1 MNVYVVSKE
10 CIMFEGEDEISDLT
24 DNLKVFQTVKDAIEF
39 CTNYDVMA
47 EHKSLDHLDTQSMW
61 KNFWLAGDGKL
72 ILQMGSDWI
81 TKSEDKT
88 TVTFYI
94 EEMEL
99 E

>member
-1 MNVYVVSKE
+1 MNVYVVSE
-10 CIMFEGEDEISDLT
+10 ESILYEGELEISDLT
-24 DNLKVFQTVKDAIEF
+24 ENIKVFQTLKDAIEF

-47 EHKSLDHLDTQSMW
+47 EHKSLDHLDTKSMW
-61 KNFWLAGDGKL
+61 KNFWLAEDGKL
-72 ILQMGSDWI
+72 VLEMGSDWV

-88 TVTFYI
+88 TITFYI